1 MKRNSSLTPAIILG
15 LIGIFS
21 KSPVFF
27 VIAFFFLMNYLMN
40 NNKQQNNRDARSR
53 RNQQRPRKGRDYR
66 EQRRY
71 EPQPQQQRRQ
81 EPIRKTQ
88 FRVRSNPFKKSGL
101 KKYKEFDIDE
111 AIIDFQKGLEIEPK
125 DIALHFNLACAYSIS
140 EEKEK
145 SFFHLSEAVKY
156 GFKDFEKIQTH
167 DDLAFIRIQNEF
179 DDFKSSGYRFS
190 TAKRIEVKEDNIQD
204 DVLLSQLNK
213 LAELRKKGLLSQD
226 EFVLEKEKLLRG

>member
-1 MKRNSSLTPAIILG
+1 MKRNSSLTPAIILAM
-15 LIGIFS
+15 IGMFS
-21 KSPVFF
+21 GSPVFF

-40 NNKQQNNRDARSR
+40 NNKQKQNDARNR
-53 RNQQRPRKGRDYR
+53 RTQQRPQRRDYR
-66 EQRRY
+66 EQRKY
-71 EPQPQQQRRQ
+71 DAQPQQQRRR
-81 EPIRKTQ
+81 EPVRKTE

-101 KKYKEFDIDE
+101 KKYKEFDIEE

-145 SFFHLSEAVKY
+145 SYFHLSEAVKY

-179 DDFKSSGYRFS
+179 DDFKAGGYRYS
-190 TAKRIEVKEDNIQD
+190 TAKRIEVKEENIQD

>member
-1 MKRNSSLTPAIILG
+1 MRRNSSLTPAIILG
-15 LIGIFS
+15 MLGIFS
-21 KSPVFF
+21 GSPVFF

-40 NNKQQNNRDARSR
+40 NNKQQNNRDARNR
-53 RNQQRPRKGRDYR
+53 RTQQRPQGRDYR

-71 EPQPQQQRRQ
+71 DQQPRRQRRQ
-81 EPIRKTQ
+81 EPVRKTE

-145 SFFHLSEAVKY
+145 SFYHLSEAVKY

-179 DDFKSSGYRFS
+179 DDFKASGYKVS
-190 TAKRIEVKEDNIQD
+190 SAKRIEVKEENIQD